1 WCIWCDD
8 EHPALLATAEA
19 YAGQNVRFV
28 GVAWNTT
35 EASATEFL
43 DRYGWGDDFTY
54 AIDLD
59 QRATID
65 FGVRGAPETFFISPE
80 GVVVGKISGPVVDS
94 LILAQTI
101 DRILAGERPGSRT
114 VGETQTPGS

>member
-1 WCIWCDD
+1 M
-8 EHPALLATAEA
+8 LAELTYTSAEVVT
-19 YAGQNVRFV
+19 GP
-28 GVAWNTT
+28 G
-35 EASATEFL
+35 ATE
-43 DRYGWGDDFTY
+43 R
-54 AIDLD
+54 
-59 QRATID
+59 R
-65 FGVRGAPETFFISPE
+65 ETFFISPE